1 MRVLSVVHDP
11 DATGG
16 GGLFERVV
24 VDEGYELERWVVV
37 DGDAAPGD
45 PAEWDAVMVFGGA
58 MHPDQDAEHPWLP
71 DEVGFIGQ
79 AIDEGVPTI
88 GVCLGSQLIARACGA
103 WVGPARVPEVGWVAV
118 EVNDR
123 GAADPV
129 LGAIPRRVEAFQW
142 HYYTFELPEGA
153 VELACERGRPAGVPA
168 RRPDVGHP
176 VPCGG
181 RGADARAVVRRG
193 RGRAPQAPGGGR
205 GRDGARAPGLER
217 GGRRALPRIPRRRL
231 AGVRGQAPS
240 AAGKEGS
247 RDHSCQEP
255 T

>member
-1 MRVLSVVHDP
+1 M
-11 DATGG
+11 
-16 GGLFERVV
+16 
-24 VDEGYELERWVVV
+24 V

-71 DEVGFIGQ
+71 DEVGFIRQ

-88 GVCLGSQLIARACGA
+88 GVCLGSQLIARARGRL
-103 WVGPARVPEVGWVAV
+103 GRPARVPEVGWVAV

-142 HYYTFELPEGA
+142 HYYTFELPEDA
-153 VELACERGRPAGVPA
+153 VELASSAAARQAFRLGDRTWGIQFHAEVEGHMLERWFAEGEAELPKPRAEVEAETGRRLPAWNEQGAALCRAFLDAASRVRSDPAGADPGA
-168 RRPDVGHP
+168 PLDRP
-176 VPCGG
+176 
-181 RGADARAVVRRG
+181 
-193 RGRAPQAPGGGR
+193 
-205 GRDGARAPGLER
+205 L
-217 GGRRALPRIPRRRL
+217 
-231 AGVRGQAPS
+231 RGQSPN